1 MKIVFNKSIDKIDR
15 TDFWI
20 RYIILLIVDFV
31 VNFVLAMIQLSL
43 HTDFTSISGI
53 IIIMIIYNLL
63 AFICFYELG
72 KKRFNDAG
80 LPTLLLIISIV
91 LSFFAIGIGIQ
102 LYGFCAKSKQD
113 IRRIS
118 N

>member
-20 RYIILLIVDFV
+20 RYIILLIVDFI

-63 AFICFYELG
+63 AFIYFYELG

-80 LPTLLLIISIV
+80 LPTLLWIISIV
-91 LSFFAIGIGIQ
+91 LSFFAIDIGIQ

>member
-20 RYIILLIVDFV
+20 RYIILLIVDFI

-53 IIIMIIYNLL
+53 IIYLHLYVSMNW
-63 AFICFYELG
+63 G
-72 KKRFNDAG
+72 KSDLMMRDC
-80 LPTLLLIISIV
+80 
-91 LSFFAIGIGIQ
+91 Q
-102 LYGFCAKSKQD
+102 LYY
-113 IRRIS
+113 
-118 N
+118 

>member
-20 RYIILLIVDFV
+20 RYIILLIVDFI

-80 LPTLLLIISIV
+80 LPTLL
-91 LSFFAIGIGIQ
+91 
-102 LYGFCAKSKQD
+102 FCLFLQSA
-113 IRRIS
+113 
-118 N
+118 

>member
-20 RYIILLIVDFV
+20 RYIILFIVDFI

-63 AFICFYELG
+63 AFIYFYKLG

-80 LPTLLLIISIV
+80 LPTLLWIISIV
-91 LSFFAIGIGIQ
+91 LSFCAIGIGIQ

>member
-20 RYIILLIVDFV
+20 RYIILLIVDFI

-53 IIIMIIYNLL
+53 IIIMIIYLL

-80 LPTLLLIISIV
+80 LPTLLWIISIV
-91 LSFFAIGIGIQ
+91 LSFCAIGIGIQ